1 MHVAHD
7 QKRSRLEFLQAI
19 SDSRSKAAE
28 TMAKSLYAKACDKAK
43 NAAEKQRKTL
53 GASENKI
60 MLTTEVIGETPP
72 QDIAATICQLVNLP
86 VRSALSKTAANA
98 GASKLNVITA
108 KLDTLAAS
116 QDAADTTDRLA
127 VAGILDA
134 IKNQTNA
141 MQQQALPAPKVANAD
156 AQTYIH
162 ERRPDIELDMCVDPM
177 EPKKK
182 GFLTEYPVGA
192 FDFCHSGG
200 VTFLRQ
206 KRGERLHMK
215 IFGMNVPELI
225 LLGIVLACALIAKG
239 IGEKKGYGAG
249 LSFCA
254 GLFLGPLG
262 IIIMAVVPD
271 KSGQNTIAS
280 ADALVKYKQL
290 LDDGAITQ
298 EEFDAKKKELLA
310 TKK

>member
-53 GASENKI
+53 DASENKI

-156 AQTYIH
+156 AQTCIH

-200 VTFLRQ
+200 GNLPSTETRRKAAHENLRN
-206 KRGERLHMK
+206 ER
-215 IFGMNVPELI
+215 
-225 LLGIVLACALIAKG
+225 
-239 IGEKKGYGAG
+239 AG
-249 LSFCA
+249 TYSA
-254 GLFLGPLG
+254 GNRSC
-262 IIIMAVVPD
+262 MR
-271 KSGQNTIAS
+271 S
-280 ADALVKYKQL
+280 YC
-290 LDDGAITQ
+290 
-298 EEFDAKKKELLA
+298 
-310 TKK
+310 

>member
-177 EPKKK
+177 EPKK

-200 VTFLRQ
+200 GNLPSTETRRKAAHENLRN
-206 KRGERLHMK
+206 ER
-215 IFGMNVPELI
+215 
-225 LLGIVLACALIAKG
+225 
-239 IGEKKGYGAG
+239 AG
-249 LSFCA
+249 TYSA
-254 GLFLGPLG
+254 GNRSC
-262 IIIMAVVPD
+262 MR
-271 KSGQNTIAS
+271 S
-280 ADALVKYKQL
+280 YC
-290 LDDGAITQ
+290 
-298 EEFDAKKKELLA
+298 
-310 TKK
+310 